1 MSFFVEL
8 KRRNVLRV
16 AAAYVVAAW
25 LVIQVVETI
34 FPLYGLS
41 DASIRFVVTLLAIGL
56 VPVVVL
62 AWAFELTPEG
72 LKLDKDV
79 DRSQSISSQTGKKLD
94 RAIMVVLALA
104 LGYFAFDKFVLSE
117 SREAS
122 IAETARQQGRNEALV
137 ESYGDKSIAVLP
149 FVDMSPKSDQEYMSD
164 GIAEE
169 LLNLL
174 AKIPELRVVSR
185 SSAFAFK
192 GKEINVPSVA
202 EQLNVA
208 FVLEGSVR
216 LADDQLRITAQLIE
230 AGTDTHL
237 WSETYDRKL
246 ENIFQIQDEI
256 SARVVEEL
264 KITLLGET
272 PRSQQID
279 EQAYKMALQARYFWN
294 RRAEGD
300 ADAAFKLYQQVLEL
314 APDYAPAWAGI
325 SVAYRDRAQRGHI
338 SQEEGILLA
347 REAAEK
353 ALQLDPTL
361 ADAHIRMG
369 QVWAQLGEYAKQRK
383 AIETALALEPNNPT
397 ALAVMANVYMV
408 LGESDKAIALYQQAG
423 TVDPMGAL
431 WPANLVEPY
440 LLMGRFDEAEAAARR
455 AYDLNDNDV
464 MYRTNLTY
472 AFTLQEGRHEEVLR
486 LLEDESLGWQGH
498 PGNLA
503 TRYLHLAVAYQALG
517 RQDEAD
523 ETVRKLDALDDQF
536 EELIFVA
543 LYALQGN
550 LDRAFEL
557 VDEMDGIPRYW
568 LETTAY
574 YLPMMSDPRWEPAV
588 RKFESIYETS
598 GQ

>member
-25 LVIQVVETI
+25 LLIQVVETI

-41 DASIRFVVTLLAIGL
+41 DASIRFVITLLAIGL

-122 IAETARQQGRNEALV
+122 IAETARQEGRNEALV

-149 FVDMSPKSDQEYMSD
+149 FVDMSPKNDQEYMSD

-208 FVLEGSVR
+208 YVLEGSVR

-272 PRSQQID
+272 PQSQQID

-294 RRAEGD
+294 RRADGD

-408 LGESDKAIALYQQAG
+408 LGESDKAIALYQQAE

-431 WPANLVEPY
+431 WPGNLVEPY
-440 LLMGRFDEAEAAARR
+440 LLLGRFDEAEDAARR

-472 AFTLQEGRHEEVLR
+472 AYTLQEGRHEEVLR
-486 LLEDESLGWQGH
+486 LLEDESLDWQGH

-503 TRYLHLAVAYQALG
+503 TRYLHLAVAYHALG

-523 ETVRKLDALDDQF
+523 ETVHKLDALDDRF

-557 VDEMDGIPRYW
+557 IDEMDGIPRYW

-574 YLPMMSDPRWEPAV
+574 YLPMMSDPRWEPAMK
-588 RKFESIYETS
+588 KFESIYETS